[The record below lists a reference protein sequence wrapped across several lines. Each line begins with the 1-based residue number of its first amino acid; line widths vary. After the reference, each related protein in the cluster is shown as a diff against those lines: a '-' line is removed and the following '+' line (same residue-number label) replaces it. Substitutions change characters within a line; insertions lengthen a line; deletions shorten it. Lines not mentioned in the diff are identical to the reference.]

1 LRHGAASYQTVH
13 LPARTYRKKGQL
25 NDRTLLYFDGLGCAR
40 LLFTIA
46 SVAKSRNFA
55 AEEVMKAVLALVI
68 IYVAM
73 FFLAIQGA
81 SQNSAQATL
90 HSGPGHAPHSIDPLK
105 EADIRSLMELV
116 GARDAM
122 QDFGAHGADQLRE
135 NLLASVPS
143 TDRGQQFVNAFIDDY
158 KAKFNADEATAQ
170 LVTIYDQHFT
180 QDEVK
185 GLLQFYGSPLGQK
198 FAAEMPKIN
207 GEMQAA
213 NRAFSIRIAKEVLQD
228 LHKQYP
234 SMTAHARFAKPRQG
248 QSEQAQQ
255 QAQTQP

>member
-1 LRHGAASYQTVH
+1 
-13 LPARTYRKKGQL
+13 
-25 NDRTLLYFDGLGCAR
+25 
-40 LLFTIA
+40 
-46 SVAKSRNFA
+46 
-55 AEEVMKAVLALVI
+55 MKAVLVLI
-68 IYVAM
+68 SIYIAM

-81 SQNSAQATL
+81 SQNSPQPAPQND
-90 HSGPGHAPHSIDPLK
+90 SSQAPHPIDPAK

-116 GARDAM
+116 GARDAL
-122 QDFGAHGADQLRE
+122 QDFATHGADQLRD
-135 NLLASVPS
+135 NLLASVP
-143 TDRGQQFVNAFIDDY
+143 TNDRGRQFVNTFVEDY

-180 QDEVK
+180 QDEIK

-213 NRAFSIRIAKEVLQD
+213 NRSFSTGVAKAVLQD
-228 LHKQYP
+228 LRKQYP
-234 SMTAHARFAKPRQG
+234 GVAAHAHLAKARPG
-248 QSEQAQQ
+248 QSEQVQ

>member
-1 LRHGAASYQTVH
+1 
-13 LPARTYRKKGQL
+13 
-25 NDRTLLYFDGLGCAR
+25 
-40 LLFTIA
+40 
-46 SVAKSRNFA
+46 
-55 AEEVMKAVLALVI
+55 MKAVLALVI

-90 HSGPGHAPHSIDPLK
+90 HTGPGQAAHSIDPVK

-122 QDFGAHGADQLRE
+122 QDFATHGADQLRE

-143 TDRGQQFVNAFIDDY
+143 NDRGQQFVNAFIDDY

-180 QDEVK
+180 QDEIK

-207 GEMQAA
+207 GEMQAS
-213 NRAFSIRIAKEVLQD
+213 NRAFSTRIAKEVLRD

-234 SMTAHARFAKPRQG
+234 SMAAHARFAKPRQG
-248 QSEQAQQ
+248 QPEQAQQ

>member
-1 LRHGAASYQTVH
+1 
-13 LPARTYRKKGQL
+13 
-25 NDRTLLYFDGLGCAR
+25 
-40 LLFTIA
+40 
-46 SVAKSRNFA
+46 VAKPQNFA
-55 AEEVMKAVLALVI
+55 AEAVMKAVLALVI

-81 SQNSAQATL
+81 SQNSTQSALRGSAGQSAR
-90 HSGPGHAPHSIDPLK
+90 SIDPAK

-122 QDFGAHGADQLRE
+122 QDFAAHGADQLRE
-135 NLLASVPS
+135 NLLASVPAN
-143 TDRGQQFVNAFIDDY
+143 DRGQQFVNAFIDGY
-158 KAKFNADEATAQ
+158 KAKFNADEAAAQ

-180 QDEVK
+180 QDEIK

-207 GEMQAA
+207 SEMQVA
-213 NRAFSIRIAKEVLQD
+213 NRAFSTRIAKDVLQD
-228 LHKQYP
+228 LRKQYP
-234 SMTAHARFAKPRQG
+234 GVAAHARLAKPRQA
-248 QSEQAQQ
+248 QPEQAQQ

>member
-1 LRHGAASYQTVH
+1 
-13 LPARTYRKKGQL
+13 
-25 NDRTLLYFDGLGCAR
+25 
-40 LLFTIA
+40 
-46 SVAKSRNFA
+46 VAKPQNFA
-55 AEEVMKAVLALVI
+55 AEAVMKAVLALVI

-81 SQNSAQATL
+81 SQNSTQSALRGSAGQSAR
-90 HSGPGHAPHSIDPLK
+90 SIDPAK

-122 QDFGAHGADQLRE
+122 QDFAAHGADQLRE
-135 NLLASVPS
+135 NLLASVS
-143 TDRGQQFVNAFIDDY
+143 TNDRGQRFVNAFIEGY

-180 QDEVK
+180 QDEIK

-213 NRAFSIRIAKEVLQD
+213 NRAFSTRIAKEVLQD

-234 SMTAHARFAKPRQG
+234 GMAAHAHFAKPRQG
-248 QSEQAQQ
+248 QPEQAQQ
-255 QAQTQP
+255 QARTQP